1 MKKFFIKFLISIFL
15 ILYSFNVFAD
25 FKWKKIGS
33 NVSGSVLYVDALS
46 IKRVGNKAF
55 FFTMMDYASPKEGV
69 LSNRI
74 YQEINCTDF
83 TFRYLKDFY
92 YPQPMANGE
101 PIATIDE
108 PSEWKST
115 RSGSIGE
122 EAFKFVCK

>member
-1 MKKFFIKFLISIFL
+1 MKKFFIKFSILIFL
-15 ILYSFNVFAD
+15 IFYSLNVFAD

-33 NVSGSVLYVDALS
+33 TEDGSVIYVDTQS
-46 IKRVGNKAF
+46 IKKVGNKAF
-55 FFTMMDYASPKEGV
+55 FFTMMDYAKPFEGV

-74 YQEINCTDF
+74 YQELNCSDL

-101 PIATIDE
+101 PIGTLDE
-108 PSEWKST
+108 PSEWKSAKP
-115 RSGSIGE
+115 GSIGE